1 MDIVYIDEINYNDKE
16 KVIEWCIDN
25 IDENEHEEID
35 EKVVESN
42 AKTPCKSKINGDTW
56 LHQKKMIYVRV

>member
-1 MDIVYIDEINYNDKE
+1 MDLVYIDEINYNDKE

-35 EKVVESN
+35 EKVVDYLL
-42 AKTPCKSKINGDTW
+42 TINTEN
-56 LHQKKMIYVRV
+56 LSQINYYTKK